1 MRHVRTSLVLL
12 VLAIFVVGSAVP
24 LHAQLD
30 SVRVQLFRPP
40 PNQLKVA
47 DLWRVRLDNRT
58 NRTIEVY
65 LFGTVDEAKDG
76 KIVDATTAR
85 FRLAPGSRTVTGAEI
100 QPIDATYYIPRY
112 KDVFLRTGQ
121 APTGDY
127 TVCVTVREAGTD
139 RDLGTDC
146 YDQRVEVL
154 TPPILVAPIDGA
166 TVEEKLPVFSW
177 LPPAPLKS
185 GQRVNYSLKIVEI
198 LGRQTPYDA
207 LQSNPAF
214 FERGSLPTTVLQYP
228 IGSRAFREKS
238 HYAWRVTAADGTFP
252 LGESEIWEFT
262 FTGGTKFSGIGDDPI
277 GNVDPTDG
285 GIKPRKL
292 LNGTVGERH
301 WGVQFIDFD
310 GDRTK
315 LIETWTGVTVGGI
328 GGLSDRPKV
337 EVLIP
342 PTILNQLLT
351 PCVGK

>member
-1 MRHVRTSLVLL
+1 MRHVRTSLVPF
-12 VLAIFVVGSAVP
+12 VLAILVVGFAIP

-76 KIVDATTAR
+76 KIVEATTAR
-85 FRLAPGSRTVTGAEI
+85 FRLAPGIRTITGAEI
-100 QPIDATYYIPRY
+100 QPIDATYFIPRY

-127 TVCVTVREAGTD
+127 TVCVTVREAATD

-154 TPPILVAPIDGA
+154 TPPILVAPNDGA

-177 LPPAPLKS
+177 LPPAPLKA
-185 GQRVNYSLKIVEI
+185 GERVNYVLKIVEI

-207 LQSNPAF
+207 MQSNPAF
-214 FERGSLPTTVLQYP
+214 FERKALPTTLLQYP
-228 IGSRAFREKS
+228 IGSRSFNEKG

-262 FTGGTKFSGIGDDPI
+262 FKGGTKFSGIGEDPFS
-277 GNVDPTDG
+277 GRDTTG
-285 GIKPRKL
+285 SGIQPRKL
-292 LNGTVGERH
+292 LIGTVGERH

-310 GDRTK
+310 DDRTK
-315 LIETWTGVTVGGI
+315 LIARWGGDLGI
-328 GGLSDRPKV
+328 SDRPKV

-342 PTILNQLLT
+342 PTILTQLLT